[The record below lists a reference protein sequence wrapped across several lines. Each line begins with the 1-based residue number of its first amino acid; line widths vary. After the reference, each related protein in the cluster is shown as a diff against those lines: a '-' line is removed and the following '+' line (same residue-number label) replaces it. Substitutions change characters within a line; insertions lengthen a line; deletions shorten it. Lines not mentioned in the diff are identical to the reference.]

1 MNTDKI
7 DKLIAEAKSTSKH
20 EWGMGTRE
28 GYNAC
33 IITAHD
39 GTSSVE
45 DSAIAQIY
53 GIFLHSS
60 VEDVLGDPRCD
71 NGVKNAEHIIRWQPL
86 NVIALLEAFK
96 AMREALALSGQLV
109 EEATHE
115 VCTCDSNQTQS
126 CRYCSKLSKSDS
138 VSCAAMDAADKVLE
152 ELP

>member
-1 MNTDKI
+1 VADSLHDSERWNAQVAVSENHQFVSRI
-7 DKLIAEAKSTSKH
+7 CECEYSEA
-20 EWGMGTRE
+20 
-28 GYNAC
+28 
-33 IITAHD
+33 
-39 GTSSVE
+39 V
-45 DSAIAQIY
+45 
-53 GIFLHSS
+53 
-60 VEDVLGDPRCD
+60 
-71 NGVKNAEHIIRWQPL
+71 HISNWRPDRA
-86 NVIALLEAFK
+86 IALLEAFK